1 MDENRGGCERSFPSF
16 LLRQPI
22 CYPTALEMF
31 KILCYNDVC
40 KQRHKR
46 QIAMETIE
54 EIRRH
59 DRNL

>member
-1 MDENRGGCERSFPSF
+1 MRTVAGVSDLSRLFLYICSF
-16 LLRQPI
+16 
-22 CYPTALEMF
+22 CYPVPLEMF

-40 KQRHKR
+40 KQKRKR